1 MTDPILDGQKT
12 LKPLFDKRA
21 LMVGTVLGGSVAPAI
36 LLIINHNNSPRK
48 KNIKKALLLIG
59 LLNVFVFG
67 SVLAPID
74 SFPNRIPNAVYG
86 LIILS
91 AVYAIIVFYVSEDLR
106 EHVNEGGTFYSA
118 WGAAGIAIAASGVLL
133 GASYLYLSQL
143 SFDTKTYDLAMK
155 QFSIN
160 EQKSF
165 EVYDL
170 MERGQFIEASI
181 FVEDEAIPA
190 WKANINLTDTV
201 ASIKDLPENYIE
213 YNNVLKEYC
222 SLRLE
227 SLDVI
232 DEYLTNPTEQT
243 RWHVDLIHSEIDQIL
258 KRLEEVSR

>member
-21 LMVGTVLGGSVAPAI
+21 LMVGAVLGGCVAPAI
-36 LLIINHNNSPRK
+36 LLIINYQNSPRK
-48 KNIKKALLLIG
+48 ENIKKALLLIG
-59 LLNVFVFG
+59 LLNVLVFG
-67 SVLAPID
+67 SILAPVD
-74 SFPNRIPNAVYG
+74 SFPNRIPDAVFG
-86 LIILS
+86 LVILS
-91 AVYAIIVFYVSEDLR
+91 AVYAIIVFFVSQDLQA
-106 EHVNEGGTFYSA
+106 HAQQGGTFYSA
-118 WGAAGIAIAASGVLL
+118 WGAAGIAIAASGVVV
-133 GASYLYLSQL
+133 GASYLYMSQL
-143 SFDTKTYDLAMK
+143 SFDTKTYDSAMN

-190 WKANINLTDTV
+190 WEANINLTDTV
-201 ASIKDLPENYIE
+201 ASIKDLPKNYIE

-258 KRLEEVSR
+258 KRLDELSR